1 MSFELQ
7 GSGTYE
13 DVVLQAKALIEDEP
27 ELVPNMANLSAL
39 LNLTLKNI
47 NWMGF
52 YTVQPDGNLL
62 LGPFQGKP
70 ACIRIKAGRGVCGSS
85 AHSMNAAARGRG
97 SCGRRLRENAAQRAF
112 CMACRIL
119 WQRIGRATAADNS
132 AFCSGA
138 AAWTSGSVPA
148 EFFQPGF
155 CGGRGIW

>member
-39 LNLTLKNI
+39 LNLTLEDI
-47 NWMGF
+47 NWVGF

-70 ACIRIKAGRGVCGSS
+70 ACIRIKAGRGVCGT
-85 AHSMNAAARGRG
+85 ALAEKKTLRVADVRVPGAYCLRQREP
-97 SCGRRLRENAAQRAF
+97 CGDCGAGDERRKSLCCF
-112 CMACRIL
+112 GC
-119 WQRIGRATAADNS
+119 G
-132 AFCSGA
+132 
-138 AAWTSGSVPA
+138 
-148 EFFQPGF
+148 QPV
-155 CGGRGIW
+155 

>member
-47 NWMGF
+47 NWVGF

-70 ACIRIKAGRGVCGSS
+70 ACIRIKAGRGVCGTALAEKKTLRVADVHAFPGHIACDGKTNSELVIPIH
-85 AHSMNAAARGRG
+85 ANGAVVAV
-97 SCGRRLRENAAQRAF
+97 RRLWFR
-112 CMACRIL
+112 
-119 WQRIGRATAADNS
+119 
-132 AFCSGA
+132 
-138 AAWTSGSVPA
+138 
-148 EFFQPGF
+148 
-155 CGGRGIW
+155 

>member
-47 NWMGF
+47 NWVGF

-70 ACIRIKAGRGVCGSS
+70 ACGVCGTALAEKKTLRVADVHAFPGHIACDS
-85 AHSMNAAARGRG
+85 ASRAEIVVPVMKDGKVYAVLDVDSPFEDRFTAEDEAFLTKVAA
-97 SCGRRLRENAAQRAF
+97 L
-112 CMACRIL
+112 L
-119 WQRIGRATAADNS
+119 
-132 AFCSGA
+132 
-138 AAWTSGSVPA
+138 A
-148 EFFQPGF
+148 EKF
-155 CGGRGIW
+155 

>member
-47 NWMGF
+47 NWVGF

-70 ACIRIKAGRGVCGSS
+70 ACIRIKAGRGE
-85 AHSMNAAARGRG
+85 
-97 SCGRRLRENAAQRAF
+97 ENAARS
-112 CMACRIL
+112 
-119 WQRIGRATAADNS
+119 GRARVP
-132 AFCSGA
+132 GA
-138 AAWTSGSVPA
+138 YCLRQREPCGDCGAGDERRKSLCCFGCG
-148 EFFQPGF
+148 QPV
-155 CGGRGIW
+155 

>member
-47 NWMGF
+47 NWVGF

-62 LGPFQGKP
+62 LGPFQGNRRASASK
-70 ACIRIKAGRGVCGSS
+70 RGAVC
-85 AHSMNAAARGRG
+85 
-97 SCGRRLRENAAQRAF
+97 AAQRLRRRKRCA
-112 CMACRIL
+112 
-119 WQRIGRATAADNS
+119 
-132 AFCSGA
+132 
-138 AAWTSGSVPA
+138 
-148 EFFQPGF
+148 
-155 CGGRGIW
+155 

>member
-62 LGPFQGKP
+62 LGRFRVNRRASASK
-70 ACIRIKAGRGVCGSS
+70 RGAVC
-85 AHSMNAAARGRG
+85 
-97 SCGRRLRENAAQRAF
+97 AAQRLRRRKRCA
-112 CMACRIL
+112 
-119 WQRIGRATAADNS
+119 
-132 AFCSGA
+132 
-138 AAWTSGSVPA
+138 
-148 EFFQPGF
+148 
-155 CGGRGIW
+155 

>member
-47 NWMGF
+47 NWVGF

-70 ACIRIKAGRGVCGSS
+70 ACIRIKAGRGVCGT
-85 AHSMNAAARGRG
+85 ALAEKKTLRVADVHAFPGHMRQCEP
-97 SCGRRLRENAAQRAF
+97 CGDCGAGDERRKSLCCF
-112 CMACRIL
+112 GC
-119 WQRIGRATAADNS
+119 G
-132 AFCSGA
+132 
-138 AAWTSGSVPA
+138 
-148 EFFQPGF
+148 QPV
-155 CGGRGIW
+155 

>member
-13 DVVLQAKALIEDEP
+13 DIVLQAKALIEDEP

-47 NWMGF
+47 NWVGF

-70 ACIRIKAGRGVCGSS
+70 ACIRIKAGRGVCGT
-85 AHSMNAAARGRG
+85 ALAEKKTLRVADVHAFPGILPATARAV
-97 SCGRRLRENAAQRAF
+97 RRLW
-112 CMACRIL
+112 CR
-119 WQRIGRATAADNS
+119 
-132 AFCSGA
+132 
-138 AAWTSGSVPA
+138 
-148 EFFQPGF
+148 
-155 CGGRGIW
+155 

>member
-13 DVVLQAKALIEDEP
+13 NVVLQAKALIEDEP

-47 NWMGF
+47 NWVGF

-70 ACIRIKAGRGVCGSS
+70 ACIRIKAGRGVCGTALAEKKTLRVADVHAFPGHIACDS
-85 AHSMNAAARGRG
+85 ASNSEIVLPLMHGQTLWGVLDIDSPVTDRFTQEDEQGLESLAG
-97 SCGRRLRENAAQRAF
+97 
-112 CMACRIL
+112 IL
-119 WQRIGRATAADNS
+119 
-132 AFCSGA
+132 SGMIC
-138 AAWTSGSVPA
+138 TT
-148 EFFQPGF
+148 E
-155 CGGRGIW
+155 

>member
-47 NWMGF
+47 NWVGF

-70 ACIRIKAGRGVCGSS
+70 ACIRIKAGRGVCGTALAEKKTLRVADVHAFPGHIACDS
-85 AHSMNAAARGRG
+85 ASNSEIVVPLWKDGKVWGVLDIDSPEKARFDEKDQEGLEAFA
-97 SCGRRLRENAAQRAF
+97 RLLEE
-112 CMACRIL
+112 L
-119 WQRIGRATAADNS
+119 L
-132 AFCSGA
+132 
-138 AAWTSGSVPA
+138 
-148 EFFQPGF
+148 
-155 CGGRGIW
+155 

>member
-47 NWMGF
+47 NWVGF

-70 ACIRIKAGRGVCGSS
+70 ACIRIKAGRGVCGT
-85 AHSMNAAARGRG
+85 ALAEKKTLRVADVHAFPGRQCEP
-97 SCGRRLRENAAQRAF
+97 CGDCGAGDERRKSLCCF
-112 CMACRIL
+112 GC
-119 WQRIGRATAADNS
+119 G
-132 AFCSGA
+132 
-138 AAWTSGSVPA
+138 
-148 EFFQPGF
+148 QPV
-155 CGGRGIW
+155 

>member
-7 GSGTYE
+7 GSETYE

-47 NWMGF
+47 NWVGF

-70 ACIRIKAGRGVCGSS
+70 ACIRIKAGRGVCGTALAEKKTLRVADVHAFPGHIACDS
-85 AHSMNAAARGRG
+85 ASRAEIVVPVMKDGKVYAVLDVDSPFENRFTAGDEAFLEKIAA
-97 SCGRRLRENAAQRAF
+97 L
-112 CMACRIL
+112 L
-119 WQRIGRATAADNS
+119 
-132 AFCSGA
+132 
-138 AAWTSGSVPA
+138 A
-148 EFFQPGF
+148 EKF
-155 CGGRGIW
+155 

>member
-47 NWMGF
+47 NWVGF

-70 ACIRIKAGRGVCGSS
+70 ACIRIKAGRGVCGTALAEIVVPVMKDGKVYAVLDVDSPFEDRFT
-85 AHSMNAAARGRG
+85 AEDEAFLTKVAA
-97 SCGRRLRENAAQRAF
+97 L
-112 CMACRIL
+112 L
-119 WQRIGRATAADNS
+119 
-132 AFCSGA
+132 
-138 AAWTSGSVPA
+138 A
-148 EFFQPGF
+148 EKF
-155 CGGRGIW
+155 

>member
-39 LNLTLKNI
+39 LNLILKNI
-47 NWMGF
+47 NWVGF

-70 ACIRIKAGRGVCGSS
+70 ACIRIKAGRGVCGTALARLKISS
-85 AHSMNAAARGRG
+85 SRRIPWGLVPCG
-97 SCGRRLRENAAQRAF
+97 STSFPTRAMCLRCAPF
-112 CMACRIL
+112 
-119 WQRIGRATAADNS
+119 
-132 AFCSGA
+132 
-138 AAWTSGSVPA
+138 
-148 EFFQPGF
+148 
-155 CGGRGIW
+155 

>member
-47 NWMGF
+47 NWVGF

-70 ACIRIKAGRGVCGSS
+70 ACIRIKAGRGVCGTALTEKKTLRVADVHAFPGHIACDS
-85 AHSMNAAARGRG
+85 ASRAEIVVPVMKEVYAVLDVDSPFEDRFTAEDEAFLTKIAA
-97 SCGRRLRENAAQRAF
+97 L
-112 CMACRIL
+112 L
-119 WQRIGRATAADNS
+119 
-132 AFCSGA
+132 
-138 AAWTSGSVPA
+138 A
-148 EFFQPGF
+148 EKF
-155 CGGRGIW
+155 

>member
-47 NWMGF
+47 NWVGF

-70 ACIRIKAGRGVCGSS
+70 ACIRIKAGKKTLRVADVHAFPGHIACDS
-85 AHSMNAAARGRG
+85 ASRAEIVVPVMKDGKVYAVLDVDSPFEDRFTAEDETFLEKVAA
-97 SCGRRLRENAAQRAF
+97 L
-112 CMACRIL
+112 L
-119 WQRIGRATAADNS
+119 
-132 AFCSGA
+132 
-138 AAWTSGSVPA
+138 A
-148 EFFQPGF
+148 EKF
-155 CGGRGIW
+155 

>member
-39 LNLTLKNI
+39 LNLILKNI
-47 NWMGF
+47 NWVGF

-70 ACIRIKAGRGVCGSS
+70 ACIRIKAGRGVCGTALAKKKTLRVADVHAFPGHIACDS
-85 AHSMNAAARGRG
+85 ASRAEIVVPVMKAGKVYAVLDVDSPFEDHFTAEDEAFLEKIAA
-97 SCGRRLRENAAQRAF
+97 L
-112 CMACRIL
+112 L
-119 WQRIGRATAADNS
+119 
-132 AFCSGA
+132 
-138 AAWTSGSVPA
+138 A
-148 EFFQPGF
+148 EKF
-155 CGGRGIW
+155 

>member
-47 NWMGF
+47 NWVGF

-70 ACIRIKAGRGVCGSS
+70 ACIRIKAGRGVCGT
-85 AHSMNAAARGRG
+85 ALAEKKTLRVADVHAFPAYCLRQCEPCGDRGAGDERRKSLCCFG
-97 SCGRRLRENAAQRAF
+97 CG
-112 CMACRIL
+112 
-119 WQRIGRATAADNS
+119 
-132 AFCSGA
+132 
-138 AAWTSGSVPA
+138 
-148 EFFQPGF
+148 
-155 CGGRGIW
+155 

>member
-47 NWMGF
+47 NWVGF

-70 ACIRIKAGRGVCGSS
+70 ACIRIKAGRGVCGTALAEQKTLRVADVHAFPGHIACDS
-85 AHSMNAAARGRG
+85 ASRAESVVPVMKDGQVYAVLDVDSPFEDRFTAEDEAFLTKIAARLAGK
-97 SCGRRLRENAAQRAF
+97 F
-112 CMACRIL
+112 
-119 WQRIGRATAADNS
+119 
-132 AFCSGA
+132 
-138 AAWTSGSVPA
+138 
-148 EFFQPGF
+148 
-155 CGGRGIW
+155 

>member
-39 LNLTLKNI
+39 LNLTLKSI
-47 NWMGF
+47 NWVGF

-70 ACIRIKAGRGVCGSS
+70 ACIRIKAGRGVCGT
-85 AHSMNAAARGRG
+85 ALAEKKTLRVADVHAFLRQREP
-97 SCGRRLRENAAQRAF
+97 CGDCGAGDERRKSLCCF
-112 CMACRIL
+112 GC
-119 WQRIGRATAADNS
+119 G
-132 AFCSGA
+132 
-138 AAWTSGSVPA
+138 
-148 EFFQPGF
+148 QPV
-155 CGGRGIW
+155 

>member
-47 NWMGF
+47 NWVGF
-52 YTVQPDGNLL
+52 YTVQPDDNLL

-70 ACIRIKAGRGVCGSS
+70 ACIRIKAGRGVCGTALAEKKTLRVADVHAFPGHIACDS
-85 AHSMNAAARGRG
+85 ASRAEIVVPVMRNGEVVAVIDVDSRELNAFNATDRHHLEHIAAML
-97 SCGRRLRENAAQRAF
+97 SE
-112 CMACRIL
+112 
-119 WQRIGRATAADNS
+119 
-132 AFCSGA
+132 SGLL
-138 AAWTSGSVPA
+138 
-148 EFFQPGF
+148 
-155 CGGRGIW
+155 

>member
-27 ELVPNMANLSAL
+27 ELVPNGEPFGT
-39 LNLTLKNI
+39 LNLILKNI
-47 NWMGF
+47 NWVGF

-85 AHSMNAAARGRG
+85 AYGE
-97 SCGRRLRENAAQRAF
+97 ENAARS
-112 CMACRIL
+112 
-119 WQRIGRATAADNS
+119 GRAR
-132 AFCSGA
+132 
-138 AAWTSGSVPA
+138 VP
-148 EFFQPGF
+148 
-155 CGGRGIW
+155 RGILPATARAVRRLWFR

>member
-47 NWMGF
+47 NWVGF

-70 ACIRIKAGRGVCGSS
+70 ACIRIKAGRGVCGT
-85 AHSMNAAARGRG
+85 ALAEKKTLRVADVHAFPGHIA
-97 SCGRRLRENAAQRAF
+97 CGAGDERRKSLCCF
-112 CMACRIL
+112 GC
-119 WQRIGRATAADNS
+119 G
-132 AFCSGA
+132 
-138 AAWTSGSVPA
+138 
-148 EFFQPGF
+148 QPV
-155 CGGRGIW
+155 

>member
-7 GSGTYE
+7 DSGTYE

-47 NWMGF
+47 NWVGF

-70 ACIRIKAGRGVCGSS
+70 ACIRIKTGRGVCGTALAEKKTLRVADVHAFPGHIACDS
-85 AHSMNAAARGRG
+85 ASRAEIVVPVMKDRKVYAVLDVDSPFEGRFTAEDEAFLEKIAA
-97 SCGRRLRENAAQRAF
+97 L
-112 CMACRIL
+112 L
-119 WQRIGRATAADNS
+119 
-132 AFCSGA
+132 
-138 AAWTSGSVPA
+138 A
-148 EFFQPGF
+148 EKF
-155 CGGRGIW
+155 